1 MIVIGDI
8 VNITVLILIVIVFVT
23 GTFCTLDIAIRKFEA
38 TEKVGNF
45 KVCKNLSQISHW
57 PGWHQDHSG
66 LHSSTESFFY
76 SDARPICLL
85 SPRIF
90 RVSRTSSTDIFQ
102 DFLSEGAFNSLFFL
116 ILHFF
121 SFADTCSTWAMWKK
135 LTWPAL
141 TRRSWSRNILVLIEL
156 NLGEARVLDCG
167 EI

>member
-1 MIVIGDI
+1 MRKYVKHGIMIVIGDI

-90 RVSRTSSTDIFQ
+90 RVSRTSSNDIFQ
-102 DFLSEGAFNSLFFL
+102 DFCLSLLL
-116 ILHFF
+116 IAF
-121 SFADTCSTWAMWKK
+121 SFWYCTFSLLQIRAQHGLCGRN
-135 LTWPAL
+135 WPDRL
-141 TRRSWSRNILVLIEL
+141 WRGGRGVETF
-156 NLGEARVLDCG
+156 
-167 EI
+167 